1 VTISYEIDDAIEK
14 RGQVMVKQLPETP
27 DAEMVN
33 EWLES
38 VGGQIR
44 TGAAK
49 LRSVKLSK
57 DGDKMTLVIKRKSRK
72 EENPEKQSP

>member
-1 VTISYEIDDAIEK
+1 
-14 RGQVMVKQLPETP
+14 MVKQLPETP
-27 DAEMVN
+27 NAELVN

-49 LRSVKLSK
+49 LKSVKLSK
-57 DGDKMTLVIKRKSRK
+57 DGDKITLVIKRKAIK
-72 EENPEKQSP
+72 GEKPEKPSP